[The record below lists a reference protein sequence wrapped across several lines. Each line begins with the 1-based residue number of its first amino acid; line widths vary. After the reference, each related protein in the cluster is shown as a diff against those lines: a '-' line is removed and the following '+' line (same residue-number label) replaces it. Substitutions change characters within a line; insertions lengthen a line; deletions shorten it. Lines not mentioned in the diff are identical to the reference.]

1 MGKND
6 ELLQDIE
13 KGFSSYV
20 KAALYSTSQNYF
32 GRYFKEIC
40 NMVNI
45 DSIDTWEEMDFIP
58 TITSNSVVH
67 LEWYLEDDLL
77 SKAVSLLSKN
87 EKELLFIK
95 FFEKN
100 TDEQLLGNCVTRQ
113 ALTKSKKKIL
123 SKLKNR
129 MKAKLVIQVHIRSPP
144 PSVDNI

>member
-1 MGKND
+1 MEKND

-100 TDEQLLGNCVTRQ
+100 TDEQIARKFGVTRQ

-129 MKAKLVIQVHIRSPP
+129 MKS
-144 PSVDNI
+144 

>member
-100 TDEQLLGNCVTRQ
+100 TDEQIARKFGVTRQ

-129 MKAKLVIQVHIRSPP
+129 MKS
-144 PSVDNI
+144 

>member
-45 DSIDTWEEMDFIP
+45 DSIDTCEEMDFIP

-100 TDEQLLGNCVTRQ
+100 TDEQIARKFGVTRQ

-129 MKAKLVIQVHIRSPP
+129 MKS
-144 PSVDNI
+144 

>member
-20 KAALYSTSQNYF
+20 KSALYSTSQNYF
-32 GRYFKEIC
+32 GKYFRNIC
-40 NMVNI
+40 SVVSI
-45 DSIDTWEEMDFIP
+45 DSVDTWEEMNFIP
-58 TITSNSVVH
+58 TITSNSVVY

-87 EKELLFIK
+87 EKELLFMK
-95 FFEKN
+95 FFEEN
-100 TDEQLLGNCVTRQ
+100 TDEQIARKFGVTRQ

-129 MKAKLVIQVHIRSPP
+129 MKS
-144 PSVDNI
+144 